1 MLRTH
6 GLSTFAASLLVFTVG
21 VSGPA
26 RAQLADADA
35 AKAADKCQ
43 KAVLQA
49 GTVFTAATLKSLGAC
64 FDGVFKCVQTKPDD
78 GRCVPK
84 AIARCDKESG
94 ASRAKRLAK
103 LARSITKK
111 CSSLADLLASD
122 GLDFTSLQD
131 ACADAGTPLVD
142 VGSIAACVR
151 ELLECRAERMFSVA
165 MPRAQSL
172 ASEHAIATRAG
183 SCLDDLGGAGNVA
196 DPKAVGKPLDKCQH
210 VVKKAAAA
218 FVTKKQKSLAK
229 CTSAIFGC
237 VQKKPGDTKCTDKA
251 RATCAKVLTVAV
263 PAAEAKIQ
271 DAIAARCAAIF
282 PQAGAANAIDVDGL
296 APACAQV
303 GVAALTTS
311 DDWGRCVMRQHEC
324 AIEAALSIMAPRFT
338 ELLAGVGQSAAS
350 GFCAGIPTPT
360 ATATPTATPTPT
372 ATLSPTPTP
381 TATQPPNVVFVSSQ
395 QFATDL
401 GGATAYD
408 TQCNMLATSAGINN
422 MTDDAFVAWVSD
434 SSSNA
439 VTRLGSARGFVRVD
453 GEPFADT
460 VADLTAG
467 KLFHPLS
474 VDENGDAQLDS
485 APLTGTLPDGTVAS
499 FTCAD
504 WTTAVAGFGG
514 VGLSQSGPEQWTS
527 FTIAQCVNTLRIYCF
542 MNTRTTIVQPE
553 PASGKRIFLTA
564 SPFVPGSG
572 DPDALCE
579 AEKPAGTGSVVA
591 LLARTTAAAS
601 TLLDPTATYVRPDG
615 VVVGTGQQIIDAGGA
630 DPNGK
635 LASGI
640 WQTGAGT
647 YVDTLAWTGSTVTST
662 VPVSD
667 TCTDWTSN
675 MGTGIAGRSGFSLV
689 GFWNRESDDC
699 DVGTARLY
707 CVEQ

>member
-1 MLRTH
+1 M
-6 GLSTFAASLLVFTVG
+6 
-21 VSGPA
+21 
-26 RAQLADADA
+26 
-35 AKAADKCQ
+35 
-43 KAVLQA
+43 
-49 GTVFTAATLKSLGAC
+49 
-64 FDGVFKCVQTKPDD
+64 
-78 GRCVPK
+78 
-84 AIARCDKESG
+84 
-94 ASRAKRLAK
+94 
-103 LARSITKK
+103 
-111 CSSLADLLASD
+111 
-122 GLDFTSLQD
+122 
-131 ACADAGTPLVD
+131 
-142 VGSIAACVR
+142 
-151 ELLECRAERMFSVA
+151 
-165 MPRAQSL
+165 
-172 ASEHAIATRAG
+172 
-183 SCLDDLGGAGNVA
+183 
-196 DPKAVGKPLDKCQH
+196 
-210 VVKKAAAA
+210 
-218 FVTKKQKSLAK
+218 
-229 CTSAIFGC
+229 
-237 VQKKPGDTKCTDKA
+237 QKKPGDTKCTDKA

-527 FTIAQCVNTLRIYCF
+527 FTVAQCVNTLRIYCF
-542 MNTRTTIVQPE
+542 MNTRTTIVQPA

-601 TLLDPTATYVRPDG
+601 TLLDPTGDLRPSRRRRRRHRAADHRRRRCRSERQARQRHLADRRRDVRRHARVDG
-615 VVVGTGQQIIDAGGA
+615 VDGDLDRPGLRYVYRLDLEHGDRHRRPKRLLAGGLLE
-630 DPNGK
+630 PRIGR
-635 LASGI
+635 LRRRH
-640 WQTGAGT
+640 GAP
-647 YVDTLAWTGSTVTST
+647 VLRRAVT
-662 VPVSD
+662 P
-667 TCTDWTSN
+667 
-675 MGTGIAGRSGFSLV
+675 R
-689 GFWNRESDDC
+689 
-699 DVGTARLY
+699 
-707 CVEQ
+707 